1 MNIGSKTLRTVETLG
16 RIDEA
21 IINVLRYNGRITYKK
36 LASLVHLSESPC
48 QQRVRKLERLGV
60 IRGYGAFIDEHK
72 LSPGLSLLVLVLV
85 LVGLADGKGLLA
97 QKAFEAVV
105 GACPQVIECHLVSGA
120 LDYCL
125 RIRCRDMEH
134 FRSVTESWLESTEL
148 HLEKLV
154 AYPQLAVIKPSSTHL
169 GIE

>member
-1 MNIGSKTLRTVETLG
+1 MTSGRKIHGPPECLG

-21 IINVLRYNGRITYKK
+21 IVDVLRRNGRITYKK

-60 IRGYGAFIDEHK
+60 IRGYGAFIDERK
-72 LSPGLSLLVLVLV
+72 LLPGLSLVVLVTLDE
-85 LVGLADGKGLLA
+85 GRRCST
-97 QKAFEAVV
+97 QKVFEALVS
-105 GACPQVIECHLVSGA
+105 ACPQVIECHLVSGA
-120 LDYCL
+120 LDYRL